1 MAENRIQV
9 TLTARDLLS
18 PQLGQI
24 RNSIDAIGARAN
36 IRVGLNDIRNLG
48 QSDLANLK
56 SRMDSFK
63 SLGANLS
70 PPDSSQGFLGA
81 ALFGSLGATAIAQ
94 GIQMVGSGIQAA
106 IGSIQS
112 AARMQINDLALAG
125 NLATQLGVNFGKAKG
140 LVADTSIE
148 ISKMA
153 EALPGENADYN
164 AIFSQIS
171 ATVAGNARGDLGKF
185 KEDAMELTKRFGVL
199 SSIRGLDANQ
209 SGSAVNRALA
219 GTMGLSEVF
228 QIDIFQKYPMLQ
240 SSVRDQL
247 KAIGKSTEDWKSLS
261 NDMRSKILLKG
272 ARGAVSDDT
281 IGAFSGTVD
290 SMIAEAKSTLFDE
303 RRGIFGF
310 LRGLESMG
318 GRSALDSV
326 QGSMMSFKGLLE
338 SLGAMGN
345 RYGLTLDPMAGV
357 IKVMDWFSDLS
368 GTING
373 VLNGEN
379 SSTLTS
385 FLTNTTTGF
394 FEGFNNLINLGLKG
408 ISNTNWGSL
417 GKLIGVY
424 IGDGFTKIFTRTDWG
439 AISQILIRSLQGL
452 GDFTLSFIM
461 GAVEGNFK
469 ELADAFNRVKET
481 IMSWADGL
489 LTAFKKPGD
498 SMNNF
503 VQQVQKDPLSAVGN
517 VLGGIAG
524 RLNPLGDNGVV
535 GALKNGGGI
544 IGGMLN
550 KPSETTATPFSTPV
564 TSGIPSNT
572 LGVPLNIPKTPD
584 ANKQAFVAPNVI
596 INGTQMQ
603 SPQEIANAVMGAIN
617 EAYGK
622 FKEGSLA

>member
-24 RNSIDAIGARAN
+24 RSNIEALGARAN
-36 IRVGLNDIRNLG
+36 IRVGISDIRNLG
-48 QSDLANLK
+48 QSDLARLR
-56 SRMDSFK
+56 SQMDSFRDI
-63 SLGANLS
+63 GANLGQLGG
-70 PPDSSQGFLGA
+70 SQGFLGA
-81 ALFGSLGATAIAQ
+81 ALFGQLGASAIAQ
-94 GIQMVGSGIQAA
+94 GVQMVGSGIRAA
-106 IGSIQS
+106 IGSIQT
-112 AARMQINDLALAG
+112 AARTQINDLALAG

-281 IGAFSGTVD
+281 VASFSGTVD
-290 SMIAEAKSTLFDE
+290 SMIAEAKSSLFDE
-303 RRGIFGF
+303 RRGLFGF

-318 GRSALDSV
+318 GRSAMDSV

-338 SLGAMGN
+338 SLGAIAKSQ
-345 RYGLTLDPMAGV
+345 GLTFDPMEGIIRV
-357 IKVMDWFSDLS
+357 VDWFSDLS
-368 GTING
+368 GTVNG

-408 ISNTNWGSL
+408 ISNINWGSL
-417 GKLIGVY
+417 GKLVGVY

-452 GDFTLSFIM
+452 GDFTLNFIM
-461 GAVEGNFK
+461 GAVEGNFR
-469 ELADAFNRVKET
+469 ELGNAFNRVKES
-481 IMSWADGL
+481 IMAWGDGIL
-489 LTAFKKPGD
+489 NAVKKPGD
-498 SMNNF
+498 SVNSF
-503 VQQVQKDPLSAVGN
+503 VQQVQKDPLSATTN
-517 VLGGIAG
+517 ALGGLAG
-524 RLNPLGDNGVV
+524 RLNPLGDNGVL
-535 GALKNGGGI
+535 GALKNGGGV
-544 IGGMLN
+544 IGGILN

-564 TSGIPSNT
+564 TPGIPSNT
-572 LGVPLNIPKTPD
+572 LGVPLNIPKTSD

>member
-1 MAENRIQV
+1 MADNRIQV

-24 RNSIDAIGARAN
+24 RSNIEALGASAN
-36 IRVGLNDIRNLG
+36 IRVGLSDIRNLG
-48 QSDLANLK
+48 QADLTRL
-56 SRMDSFK
+56 RTQMDSLK
-63 SLGANLS
+63 
-70 PPDSSQGFLGA
+70 PPDSSQGFMGA
-81 ALFGSLGATAIAQ
+81 ALFGNLGASAITQ
-94 GIQMVGSGIQAA
+94 GIQMVTQGIQAS
-106 IGSIQS
+106 IGAIQS
-112 AARMQINDLALAG
+112 AARTQINDLALAG

-171 ATVAGNARGDLGKF
+171 ATVAGNAKGDVGKF
-185 KEDAMELTKRFGVL
+185 KEESMELTKRFGVL

-209 SGSAVNRALA
+209 SGSAINRALA

-261 NDMRSKILLKG
+261 NDMRSKILLTG
-272 ARGAVSDDT
+272 AKGAVSDDT
-281 IGAFSGTVD
+281 VASFSGTVD
-290 SMIAEAKSTLFDE
+290 SMIAEAKSSLFDE

-310 LRGLESMG
+310 LRTLGSMG
-318 GRSALDSV
+318 GRSTLDSV
-326 QGSMMSFKGLLE
+326 QGAMQSFKALLE
-338 SLGAMGN
+338 SLGSIKGFSV
-345 RYGLTLDPMAGV
+345 DPMEGV
-357 IKVMDWFSDLS
+357 ISVMDWFSDLAGS
-368 GTING
+368 VNG

-379 SSTLTS
+379 SSTITS

-394 FEGFNNLINLGLKG
+394 FEGFNNLVNLGLKG
-408 ISNTNWGSL
+408 ISNTNWGNL
-417 GKLIGVY
+417 GKQVGVY

-439 AISQILIRSLQGL
+439 AISQILVKSLQGL
-452 GDFTLSFIM
+452 GDFTLNFIM

-469 ELADAFNRVKET
+469 ELGNAFNRVKDAVMT
-481 IMSWADGL
+481 WANDTL
-489 LTAFKKPGD
+489 KVFNKPGELLE
-498 SMNNF
+498 NL
-503 VQQVQKDPLSAVGN
+503 KTRPLAAIGDTLKSVG
-517 VLGGIAG
+517 G

-535 GALKNGGGI
+535 GALKNGGGF

-550 KPSETTATPFSTPV
+550 
-564 TSGIPSNT
+564 SNPIT
-572 LGVPLNIPKTPD
+572 PLNPNSSNSPIIPLEIPKPPD
-584 ANKQAFVAPNVI
+584 NNKQAFVAPHVI
-596 INGTQMQ
+596 INGTHMQ
-603 SPQEIANAVMGAIN
+603 NPQEIANAVMGAIN